1 VANTNRAK
9 LGHSLVNNS
18 MQNKLSMISSDAFA
32 LNACYVLYELCVP
45 FLDLSKE
52 PIKKLDPLYIPS
64 GIRIDLSEETP
75 ININKETK

>member
-1 VANTNRAK
+1 
-9 LGHSLVNNS
+9 
-18 MQNKLSMISSDAFA
+18 MISSDAFA